1 MTKDNIKIIIV
12 SVLFVLVFAAGLFTL
27 YYIEKQEKANYE
39 KDYSDNIELF
49 ENYNK
54 DNIITDG
61 ENEYVIV
68 SIKVKQENIQK
79 ADVAIRNYLSN
90 VNGELLSEKEIVD
103 SKLAGILIG
112 PVDTSIVYTVKLP
125 KKSKL
130 ADSLQKSLDEYFKYV
145 NEV

>member
-90 VNGELLSEKEIVD
+90 VNGELLSEKELTD
-103 SKLAGILIG
+103 SRIAGILSG
-112 PVDTSIVYTVKLP
+112 PVETNIIYTVKLP
-125 KKSKL
+125 KEVKL
-130 ADSLQKSLDEYFKYV
+130 SDNLQESLNKYLIYLRDK
-145 NEV
+145 

>member
-1 MTKDNIKIIIV
+1 MNKNNIEIIIV
-12 SVLFVLVFAAGLFTL
+12 SVLCVLAFIAGLFTL
-27 YYIEKQEKANYE
+27 YYTEIKDKADYE
-39 KDYSDNIELF
+39 KLYSDNIELF

-54 DNIITDG
+54 YNTSTN
-61 ENEYVIV
+61 NEDEYIIV
-68 SIKVKQENIQK
+68 SIKVDQSNIQK

-125 KKSKL
+125 KEAKL
-130 ADSLQKSLDEYFKYV
+130 ANNLQESLDEYFKYV